1 MGCYSELTLFRKRF
15 PTPPPSG
22 CLILTSK
29 RKGGPGPMAQHGLG
43 WLYSVELFTPGYTT
57 GTMNHSPAILSAE
70 ISGPKRTR

>member
-1 MGCYSELTLFRKRF
+1 MGCYSELTLCGKHF
-15 PTPPPSG
+15 PTPLPSES
-22 CLILTSK
+22 LILTSK

-43 WLYSVELFTPGYTT
+43 WSYSVELFIPGYTT